1 MPTEADEC
9 KGKKGK
15 PRLVG
20 LMGEPNR
27 RIYYCK
33 KKECNNFEQ
42 VLFSCYDV
50 GNWGCIILCRDNRE
64 KRENERENLV
74 EEKIEDDYKTFSK
87 A

>member
-1 MPTEADEC
+1 MLGLWESPT
-9 KGKKGK
+9 
-15 PRLVG
+15 
-20 LMGEPNR
+20 GEY
-27 RIYYCK
+27 IIVK